1 MAEPETAPVRVE
13 RRLAAILAADVVGYS
28 HLVEQDEAGTIARLK
43 ALRKETLEPILARHG
58 GRTVKLMGDGA
69 LIELASV
76 GEAVQAAI
84 ECQRATAEHEA
95 GRPPNERIAFRIGI
109 NLGDIVIEPDG
120 DILGDGVNI
129 AARLEQLADP
139 GGICVSEAVIRGL
152 RAGLPTAIQDLGP
165 QRLKNIA
172 DPVRA
177 YRLLLDTAA
186 ARPMARRLKPLGA
199 RRLVRPAVAAA
210 LALLVVLAAAA
221 AAAAGGGWWHGR
233 AVVEGETALWRAG
246 SIAVLPLT
254 NLSGDPRWE
263 RLADGVTEDIITDL
277 AREPDLLVIARD
289 STLAYKGKAVDVRD
303 VGKQLGVRYVLGGSL
318 QADAGHVRMT
328 AQLIDTATGG
338 HLWASRYDRPES
350 DLFAVQDDIA
360 QNVAGALGGPY
371 GRIAG
376 AARSQAKRQPPA
388 SLEAYELYLLGIEEK
403 HKLTKESLAE
413 AKRLMT
419 RATEVDPGFAR
430 GWLGLGMVYFN
441 LAISGGNDDPVAA
454 TRLWGEYT
462 RKAVALDPADAL
474 ARVMLAA
481 IRALEGDLGGAAA
494 DFDRAVTMAPSD
506 AYVLALTS
514 FRMVPALGRVDD
526 GLRYIGRAMILNPAA
541 PPLYYRALGEVQFY
555 AGAYGK
561 AVEALRQAPLDN
573 PEVLFF
579 LAMAQAQTGAIEE
592 SRKAAERIRSEFP
605 SFTVDRFIRDWPVA
619 DADALAKLRE
629 GATKAGL
636 LAVATN

>member
-58 GRTVKLMGDGA
+58 GRIVKLMGDGA

-76 GEAVQAAI
+76 VEAVQAAI

-152 RAGLPTAIQDLGP
+152 RASLPTAIQDLGP

-221 AAAAGGGWWHGR
+221 GGWRWWHGR
-233 AVVEGETALWRAG
+233 ADVEGETALWRAG

-263 RLADGVTEDIITDL
+263 RLADGITQDIITDL

-441 LAISGGNDDPVAA
+441 LAISGGIDDSVAA

-506 AYVLALTS
+506 ADVLAITS
-514 FRMVPALGRVDD
+514 FRMVPTVGRVDD

-605 SFTVDRFIRDWPVA
+605 SFTVDSFIRDWPVA

>member
-95 GRPPNERIAFRIGI
+95 GRPPNERITFRIGI

-152 RAGLPTAIQDLGP
+152 RASVPTAIQDLGP

-186 ARPMARRLKPLGA
+186 ARPMARRLKPLGP

-210 LALLVVLAAAA
+210 FALLVILPAAT
-221 AAAAGGGWWHGR
+221 GGWWWHGR
-233 AVVEGETALWRAG
+233 ADAEGETTLWRAG

-263 RLADGVTEDIITDL
+263 RLADGITQDIITDL

-376 AARSQAKRQPPA
+376 AARSQAKRQPPT

-403 HKLTKESLAE
+403 HKLTKESLTE

-419 RATEVDPGFAR
+419 RATEVDPGFAS

-441 LAISGGNDDPVAA
+441 LAISGGIDDSVAA

-474 ARVMLAA
+474 ARVQLAA

-506 AYVLALTS
+506 ADVLAITS
-514 FRMVPALGRVDD
+514 FRMVPTVGRVDD

-555 AGAYGK
+555 AGAYAK
-561 AVEALRQAPLDN
+561 AVEALRQAPLNN

-605 SFTVDRFIRDWPVA
+605 SFTVDSFIRDWPVT

-629 GATKAGL
+629 GAIKAEL
-636 LAVATN
+636 LAVVTN

>member
-152 RAGLPTAIQDLGP
+152 RASLPTAIQDLGP

-210 LALLVVLAAAA
+210 FALLVILP
-221 AAAAGGGWWHGR
+221 AAAGGWWWHGR
-233 AVVEGETALWRAG
+233 ADVEGETALWRAG

-441 LAISGGNDDPVAA
+441 LAISGGIDDSVAA

-506 AYVLALTS
+506 ADVLAITS
-514 FRMVPALGRVDD
+514 FRMVPTVGRVDD

-605 SFTVDRFIRDWPVA
+605 SFTVDSFIRDWPVA

-629 GATKAGL
+629 GATKVGL
-636 LAVATN
+636 LPVPVATN

>member
-84 ECQRATAEHEA
+84 EFQRATAEHEA
-95 GRPPNERIAFRIGI
+95 GRPPNERIVFRIGI

-152 RAGLPTAIQDLGP
+152 RASLPTAIQDLGP

-186 ARPMARRLKPLGA
+186 ARPMGRRPKPLGA

-210 LALLVVLAAAA
+210 LALLVVLAAAV
-221 AAAAGGGWWHGR
+221 GGWRWWDGR
-233 AVVEGETALWRAG
+233 TDVEGETALRRAG
-246 SIAVLPLT
+246 SIAVLPLR

-263 RLADGVTEDIITDL
+263 RLADGVTQDIITDL

-303 VGKQLGVRYVLGGSL
+303 VGKHLGVRYVLEGSL
-318 QADAGHVRMT
+318 QADAGHIRMT

-462 RKAVALDPADAL
+462 RKAVALDPADPL

-506 AYVLALTS
+506 ADVLAITS
-514 FRMVPALGRVDD
+514 FRMVPTVGRVDD

-605 SFTVDRFIRDWPVA
+605 SFTVDSFIRDWPVA

-636 LAVATN
+636 LSVATN

>member
-58 GRTVKLMGDGA
+58 GRIVKLMGDGA

-76 GEAVQAAI
+76 VEAVQAAI

-152 RAGLPTAIQDLGP
+152 RASLPTAIQDLGP

-186 ARPMARRLKPLGA
+186 ARPMARRPKPLGA

-221 AAAAGGGWWHGR
+221 GGWRWWHGR
-233 AVVEGETALWRAG
+233 ADVEGETALWRAG

-263 RLADGVTEDIITDL
+263 RLADGVTQDIITDL

-441 LAISGGNDDPVAA
+441 LAISGGIDDSVAA

-506 AYVLALTS
+506 ADVLAITS
-514 FRMVPALGRVDD
+514 FRMVPTVGRVDD

-541 PPLYYRALGEVQFY
+541 PPLYYRALGQVQFY

-605 SFTVDRFIRDWPVA
+605 SFTVDSFIRDWPVA

>member
-58 GRTVKLMGDGA
+58 GRIVKLMGDGA

-76 GEAVQAAI
+76 VEAVQAAI

-152 RAGLPTAIQDLGP
+152 RASLPTAIQDLGP

-210 LALLVVLAAAA
+210 LALLVVLAAAV
-221 AAAAGGGWWHGR
+221 GGWRWWDGR
-233 AVVEGETALWRAG
+233 TDVEGETALRRAG
-246 SIAVLPLT
+246 SIAVLPLR

-263 RLADGVTEDIITDL
+263 RLADGVTQDIITDL

-376 AARSQAKRQPPA
+376 AARSQAKRQPPT

-441 LAISGGNDDPVAA
+441 LAISGGIDDSVAA

-474 ARVMLAA
+474 ARVQLAA

-506 AYVLALTS
+506 ADVLAITS
-514 FRMVPALGRVDD
+514 FRMVPTVGRVDD

-561 AVEALRQAPLDN
+561 AVEALRQAPLNN

-605 SFTVDRFIRDWPVA
+605 SFTVDSFIRDWPVA

>member
-58 GRTVKLMGDGA
+58 GRIVKLMGDGA

-76 GEAVQAAI
+76 VEAVQAAI

-139 GGICVSEAVIRGL
+139 GGICVSEAVIHGL
-152 RAGLPTAIQDLGP
+152 RAGFPTAIQDLGP

-186 ARPMARRLKPLGA
+186 ARPMARRPKPLGA
-199 RRLVRPAVAAA
+199 SRLVRPAVAAA

-221 AAAAGGGWWHGR
+221 GGWRWWHGR
-233 AVVEGETALWRAG
+233 ADVEGETALRRAG

-263 RLADGVTEDIITDL
+263 RLAGGITEDIITDL

-303 VGKQLGVRYVLGGSL
+303 VGKQLGVRYVLEGSL

-350 DLFAVQDDIA
+350 DLFAVQDDIV
-360 QNVAGALGGPY
+360 QNVTGALGGSY

-376 AARSQAKRQPPA
+376 AARSQAKRKSPA

-430 GWLGLGMVYFN
+430 GWVGLGMVYFN
-441 LAISGGNDDPVAA
+441 LAISGGIDGPVAA

-462 RKAVALDPADAL
+462 RKAVALDPADPL

-481 IRALEGDLGGAAA
+481 IRAREGDLGGAAA

-526 GLRYIGRAMILNPAA
+526 GLRYIERAMILNPAA

-605 SFTVDRFIRDWPVA
+605 SFTVDSFIRDWPVA

-636 LAVATN
+636 LPLATN

>member
-76 GEAVQAAI
+76 VEAVQAAI

-152 RAGLPTAIQDLGP
+152 RASLPTAIQDLGP

-186 ARPMARRLKPLGA
+186 ARPMARRPKPLGA

-221 AAAAGGGWWHGR
+221 GGWRWWHGR
-233 AVVEGETALWRAG
+233 ADVEGETALWRAG

-263 RLADGVTEDIITDL
+263 RLADGITEDIITDL

-303 VGKQLGVRYVLGGSL
+303 VGKQLGVRYVLEGSL
-318 QADAGHVRMT
+318 QADAGHIRMT

-376 AARSQAKRQPPA
+376 AARSQAKRKPPA

-441 LAISGGNDDPVAA
+441 LAISGGIDDPVAA

-462 RKAVALDPADAL
+462 RKAVALDPADPL

-481 IRALEGDLGGAAA
+481 IRAREGDLGGAAA

-506 AYVLALTS
+506 AYVLAITS
-514 FRMVPALGRVDD
+514 FRMVPTVGRVDD

-605 SFTVDRFIRDWPVA
+605 SFTVDSFIRDWPVA

-636 LAVATN
+636 LPVATN

>member
-58 GRTVKLMGDGA
+58 GRIVKLMGDGA

-76 GEAVQAAI
+76 VEAVQAAI

-139 GGICVSEAVIRGL
+139 GGICVSEAVIHGL
-152 RAGLPTAIQDLGP
+152 RAGFPTAIQDLGP

-186 ARPMARRLKPLGA
+186 ARSMARRPKPLGA
-199 RRLVRPAVAAA
+199 SRLVRPAVAAA

-221 AAAAGGGWWHGR
+221 GGWRWWHGR
-233 AVVEGETALWRAG
+233 ADVEGETALRRAG

-263 RLADGVTEDIITDL
+263 RLAGGITEDIITDL

-303 VGKQLGVRYVLGGSL
+303 VGKQLGVRYVLEGSL

-350 DLFAVQDDIA
+350 DLFAVQDDIV
-360 QNVAGALGGPY
+360 QNVTGALGGSY

-376 AARSQAKRQPPA
+376 AARSQAKRKPPA

-430 GWLGLGMVYFN
+430 GWVGLGMVYFN
-441 LAISGGNDDPVAA
+441 LAISGGIDDPVAA

-462 RKAVALDPADAL
+462 RKAVALDPADPL

-481 IRALEGDLGGAAA
+481 IRAREGDLGGAAA

-506 AYVLALTS
+506 ADVLAITS
-514 FRMVPALGRVDD
+514 FRMVPTVGRVDD

-605 SFTVDRFIRDWPVA
+605 SFTVDSFIRDWPVA

-636 LAVATN
+636 LPAATN

>member
-1 MAEPETAPVRVE
+1 MAEPATAPVRVE

-43 ALRKETLEPILARHG
+43 AVRKETLEPILARHG

-69 LIELASV
+69 LIEFASV
-76 GEAVQAAI
+76 SEAVQAAI

-109 NLGDIVIEPDG
+109 NLGDIVIESDG

-152 RAGLPTAIQDLGP
+152 RASLPTAIQDLGP

-186 ARPMARRLKPLGA
+186 ARPMARRPKPLGA
-199 RRLVRPAVAAA
+199 SRLVRPAVAAA
-210 LALLVVLAAAA
+210 VALLVVLAAAA
-221 AAAAGGGWWHGR
+221 GGWRWWHGR
-233 AVVEGETALWRAG
+233 ADVEGETALWRAG

-263 RLADGVTEDIITDL
+263 RLADGVTQDIITDL

-289 STLAYKGKAVDVRD
+289 STLAYKGKAVDVRE
-303 VGKQLGVRYVLGGSL
+303 VGKHLGVRYVLEGSL
-318 QADAGHVRMT
+318 QADAGHVRIT

-350 DLFAVQDDIA
+350 GLFAVQDDIA
-360 QNVAGALGGPY
+360 QSVAGALGGPY

-413 AKRLMT
+413 GKRLMT
-419 RATEVDPGFAR
+419 RATEIDPGFAR

-462 RKAVALDPADAL
+462 RKAVALDPADPL
-474 ARVMLAA
+474 AHVMLAA

-506 AYVLALTS
+506 ADVLAITS
-514 FRMVPALGRVDD
+514 FRMVPTVGRVDD
-526 GLRYIGRAMILNPAA
+526 GLRYIKRAMILNPAA

-555 AGAYGK
+555 AGAYDK

-579 LAMAQAQTGAIEE
+579 LAIAQAQTGAIEG

-605 SFTVDRFIRDWPVA
+605 SFTVDSFIRDWPVV

-636 LAVATN
+636 LAVVTN

>member
-58 GRTVKLMGDGA
+58 GRIVKLMGDGA

-76 GEAVQAAI
+76 VEAVQAAI

-139 GGICVSEAVIRGL
+139 GGICVSEAVIHGL
-152 RAGLPTAIQDLGP
+152 RAGFPTAIQDLGP

-186 ARPMARRLKPLGA
+186 ARPMARRPKPLGA
-199 RRLVRPAVAAA
+199 SRLVRPAVAAA

-221 AAAAGGGWWHGR
+221 GGWRWWHGR
-233 AVVEGETALWRAG
+233 ADVEGETALRRAG

-263 RLADGVTEDIITDL
+263 RLAGGITEDIITDL

-303 VGKQLGVRYVLGGSL
+303 VGKQLGVRYVLEGSL

-350 DLFAVQDDIA
+350 DLFAVQDDIV
-360 QNVAGALGGPY
+360 QNVTGALGGPY

-376 AARSQAKRQPPA
+376 AARSQAKRKSPA

-430 GWLGLGMVYFN
+430 GWVGLGMVYFN
-441 LAISGGNDDPVAA
+441 LAISGGIDDPVAA

-462 RKAVALDPADAL
+462 RKAVALDPADPL

-506 AYVLALTS
+506 ADVLAITS
-514 FRMVPALGRVDD
+514 FRMVPTVGRVDD

-605 SFTVDRFIRDWPVA
+605 SFTVDSFIRDWPVA

-636 LAVATN
+636 LPVATN

>member
-58 GRTVKLMGDGA
+58 GRIVKLMGDGA

-76 GEAVQAAI
+76 VEAVQAAI

-139 GGICVSEAVIRGL
+139 GGICVSEAVIHGL
-152 RAGLPTAIQDLGP
+152 RASLPTAIQDLGP

-186 ARPMARRLKPLGA
+186 ARPMARRPKPLGA
-199 RRLVRPAVAAA
+199 SRLVRPAVAAA

-221 AAAAGGGWWHGR
+221 GGWRWWHGR
-233 AVVEGETALWRAG
+233 ADVEGETALRRAG

-263 RLADGVTEDIITDL
+263 RLAGGITEDIITDL

-303 VGKQLGVRYVLGGSL
+303 VGKQLGVRYVLEGSL

-376 AARSQAKRQPPA
+376 AARSQAKRKPPA

-441 LAISGGNDDPVAA
+441 LAISGGIDDSVAA

-506 AYVLALTS
+506 ADVLAITS
-514 FRMVPALGRVDD
+514 FRMVPTVGRVDD

-605 SFTVDRFIRDWPVA
+605 SFTVDSFIRDWPVA

-636 LAVATN
+636 LPVATN

>member
-58 GRTVKLMGDGA
+58 GRIVKLMGDGA

-76 GEAVQAAI
+76 VEAVQAAI

-139 GGICVSEAVIRGL
+139 GGICVSEAVIHGL
-152 RAGLPTAIQDLGP
+152 RAGFPTAIQDLGP

-221 AAAAGGGWWHGR
+221 GGWRWWHGR
-233 AVVEGETALWRAG
+233 ADVEGETALRRAG

-303 VGKQLGVRYVLGGSL
+303 VGKQLGVRYVLEGSL

-350 DLFAVQDDIA
+350 DLFAVQDDIV
-360 QNVAGALGGPY
+360 QNVTGALGGSY

-441 LAISGGNDDPVAA
+441 LAISGGIDDPVAA

-462 RKAVALDPADAL
+462 RKAVALDPADPL

-481 IRALEGDLGGAAA
+481 IRAREGDLGGAAA

-506 AYVLALTS
+506 ADVLAITS
-514 FRMVPALGRVDD
+514 FRMVPTVGRVDD

-605 SFTVDRFIRDWPVA
+605 SFTVDSFIRDWPVA

-636 LAVATN
+636 LPAATN

>member
-58 GRTVKLMGDGA
+58 GRIVKLMGDGA

-76 GEAVQAAI
+76 VEAVQAAI

-139 GGICVSEAVIRGL
+139 GGICVSEAVIHGL
-152 RAGLPTAIQDLGP
+152 RAGFPTAIQDLGP

-186 ARPMARRLKPLGA
+186 ARPMARRPKPLGA
-199 RRLVRPAVAAA
+199 SRLVRPAVAAA

-221 AAAAGGGWWHGR
+221 GGWRWWHGR
-233 AVVEGETALWRAG
+233 ADVEGETALRRAG

-263 RLADGVTEDIITDL
+263 RLADGVTQDIITDL

-303 VGKQLGVRYVLGGSL
+303 VGKHLGVRYVLEGSL
-318 QADAGHVRMT
+318 QADAGHIRMT

-441 LAISGGNDDPVAA
+441 LAISGGIDDSVAA

-506 AYVLALTS
+506 ADVLAITS
-514 FRMVPALGRVDD
+514 FRMVPTVGRVDD

-605 SFTVDRFIRDWPVA
+605 SFTVDSFIRDWPVA

-636 LAVATN
+636 LLVATN

>member
-58 GRTVKLMGDGA
+58 GRVVKLMGDGA

-76 GEAVQAAI
+76 VEAVQAAI

-152 RAGLPTAIQDLGP
+152 RASLPTAIQDLGP

-186 ARPMARRLKPLGA
+186 ARPMARRPKPLGA

-221 AAAAGGGWWHGR
+221 GGWRWWHGR
-233 AVVEGETALWRAG
+233 ADVEGETALRRAG
-246 SIAVLPLT
+246 SIAVLPLR

-263 RLADGVTEDIITDL
+263 RLADGVTQDIITDL

-303 VGKQLGVRYVLGGSL
+303 VGKQLGVRYVLEGSL

-376 AARSQAKRQPPA
+376 AARSQAKRKPPA

-462 RKAVALDPADAL
+462 RKAVALDPADPL

-506 AYVLALTS
+506 ADVLAITS
-514 FRMVPALGRVDD
+514 FRMVPTVGRVDD

-605 SFTVDRFIRDWPVA
+605 SFTVDSFIRDWPVA

-636 LAVATN
+636 LPVATN